1 VSYNN
6 LRDYTASLYEALTV
20 PYAPYE
26 KIGLREDD
34 DYRQL
39 NTTLLQIENEFYS
52 SIRPKRRI
60 KRGER
65 PLHALRERG
74 VEYVEVRCM
83 DLDPFE
89 PVGISAQTMNFLD
102 VFLMHCLLSDSPPD
116 TPAEIGALARNQQR
130 VAARGRESG
139 LMLERTGGEVSL
151 ADWGAQILRECE
163 AIAEAL
169 DAQAGGNQHRE
180 AVLRAWKV
188 LDNPDTAPSAR
199 VLAAMAGD
207 FDSSYIAFTRAQSQQ
222 TKAGL
227 LALPYSDQLHNR
239 FTRMA
244 QESIDE
250 QRRIEAADT
259 LPFELYRQQYLS
271 VERLGL
277 PGQRAAA

>member
-1 VSYNN
+1 
-6 LRDYTASLYEALTV
+6 
-20 PYAPYE
+20 
-26 KIGLREDD
+26 
-34 DYRQL
+34 
-39 NTTLLQIENEFYS
+39 
-52 SIRPKRRI
+52 
-60 KRGER
+60 
-65 PLHALRERG
+65 
-74 VEYVEVRCM
+74 M

-89 PVGISAQTMNFLD
+89 PVGISEQTMNFLD

-116 TPAEIGALARNQQR
+116 TPTEIAALARNQQR

-139 LMLERTGGEVSL
+139 LMLERTGGEASL

-180 AVLRAWKV
+180 ALLRGWKV
-188 LDNPDTAPSAR
+188 LDNPATAPSAR
-199 VLAAMAGD
+199 VLAAMASD

-222 TKAGL
+222 TKAAL

-244 QESIDE
+244 QESVDE